1 MKLDQGYNLTKRH
14 SLPIVHLDY
23 VPLGGSLLLAK
34 GIAVVWPVLA
44 LLHSHLILPLPPS
57 LKTGLFK

>member
-1 MKLDQGYNLTKRH
+1 
-14 SLPIVHLDY
+14 
-23 VPLGGSLLLAK
+23 LLLAK